1 MTWVTPYAGLLLGA
15 IVIPLLLLLYFLR
28 LRRQPLRV
36 SSTMLWERAV
46 EDLHANTPFQRLRP
60 STLLLLQLLA
70 LILVIFAM
78 MQPQIEGGSS
88 KEGTHVLLIDR
99 SGSMEALRED
109 GKSRLEVAIEKAIE
123 VVNQIY
129 GGGMFSS
136 SGGKTMI
143 IAFADHAEVVSPF
156 TDSKQQLLNALNT
169 IQPTHGR
176 SKVSESLKLA
186 RAYTTTVDPEQDGL
200 SVSESAQ
207 IELFSDGR
215 IEDLREQSLR
225 RGESLKYHMVGSIDD
240 QNVGISTIDA
250 KRPTQSSDEVQVFLS
265 LSNSGDEEKTVDV
278 ELRIDGIPVGVQ
290 QVLIPKKQ
298 KDVLGTASLVFV
310 PFSMPQSGIIQ
321 ARLLHQDVLDIDN
334 QGSLVIP
341 PAKELS
347 VLLSEVGPPIVQTV
361 LKGMPLQE
369 LKVVSEAELQ
379 TMIDSGVS
387 DDFDVIV
394 TRGVH
399 LNSMP
404 RGNYFIFGEPPPIPS
419 LESFVEGE
427 PQVML
432 VAKDS
437 HPVMRFVRYEDIV
450 VMKGHDVVL
459 DQSAE
464 ILLEGSHWPAISTL
478 RENGVQLIYVSFDPI
493 NSNWPYL
500 RSFPFFVFNGI
511 QFLGHQGDVLTA
523 QSKQVGEA
531 ILERVQAIS
540 ESGAQII
547 EPDGT
552 VHTAFVDG
560 NGNASWGPIRL
571 SGVHSIST
579 EQTETKIAINSPVA
593 ESDISSVE
601 QVTIGATKVASSS
614 SSSSSFIQLWPWAL
628 GAVLFVLLVEWW
640 VYQKKVST
648 PFIASWTDFSNSR
661 KGGI

>member
-1 MTWVTPYAGLLLGA
+1 MTWVTPYAGLLLGV

-46 EDLHANTPFQRLRP
+46 EDLHANSPFQRLRP

-70 LILVIFAM
+70 LVLVILAM

-99 SGSMEALRED
+99 SGSMEAIGED
-109 GKSRLEVAIEKAIE
+109 GKTRLEEAKEKAIE

-129 GGGMFSS
+129 GGGLFTST
-136 SGGKTMI
+136 GGKTMI

-169 IQPTHGR
+169 IQPTHGQ
-176 SKVSESLKLA
+176 SKVSEPLKLA

-200 SVSESAQ
+200 STTESAQ

-215 IEDLREQSLR
+215 IEDLQEQALQ

-240 QNVGISTIDA
+240 QNIGISTIDA

-290 QVLIPKKQ
+290 QVLIPKMQ
-298 KDVLGTASLVFV
+298 NDVLGTASLVFV

-321 ARLLHQDVLDIDN
+321 ARVLHHDVLAIDN
-334 QGSLVIP
+334 QASLVIP
-341 PAKELS
+341 PAKDLK
-347 VLLSEVGPPIVQTV
+347 VLLSEIGPPIVQTV

-369 LKVVSEAELQ
+369 LKVVNESELQ
-379 TMIDSGVS
+379 SMIDSGES
-387 DDFDVIV
+387 SDFDVIV
-394 TRGVH
+394 SRGVH
-399 LNSMP
+399 LNSIS
-404 RGNYFIFGEPPPIPS
+404 RGNYFMFGEPPPITS
-419 LESFVEGE
+419 LESFVDGE
-427 PQVML
+427 SQVMI
-432 VAKDS
+432 VAKEG

-459 DQSAE
+459 DQSTE
-464 ILLEGSHWPAISTL
+464 VLLEGSHWPAILTL
-478 RENGVQLIYVSFDPI
+478 RENGVHLIYVSFDPI
-493 NSNWPYL
+493 QSNWPYL

-523 QSKQVGEA
+523 KSKQVGEA
-531 ILERVQAIS
+531 ILES
-540 ESGAQII
+540 NNTMSGAGTQII

-552 VHTAFVDG
+552 THAAFIDG

-579 EQTETKIAINSPVA
+579 EQSVTKVAINSPVS
-593 ESDISSVE
+593 ESEISSVE
-601 QVTIGATKVASSS
+601 QITIGATKVATSGSSG
-614 SSSSSFIQLWPWAL
+614 SSFIQLWPWAL